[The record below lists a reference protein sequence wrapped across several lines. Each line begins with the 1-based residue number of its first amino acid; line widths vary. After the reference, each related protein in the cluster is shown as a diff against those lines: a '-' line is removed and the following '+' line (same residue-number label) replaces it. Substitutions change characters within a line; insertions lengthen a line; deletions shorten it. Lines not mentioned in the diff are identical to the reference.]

1 MDSGH
6 PSRLLLPIRSMD
18 HAHGPEDAPYTL
30 VEYGDYECPDCGRL
44 YVTLRDLQSETASR
58 LRFVFRHYP
67 LSGVHQHAQQAAEAA
82 EAAGA
87 QGKFREMHMLLFE
100 RQQALRTKDLIGYA
114 KELGLDVERFRNEL
128 KNQVYS
134 DRVRADFI
142 AGVQNGVNHTPG
154 LFLNDVRYNDP
165 WDREALQSA
174 LHI

>member
-1 MDSGH
+1 
-6 PSRLLLPIRSMD
+6 
-18 HAHGPEDAPYTL
+18 
-30 VEYGDYECPDCGRL
+30 
-44 YVTLRDLQSETASR
+44 
-58 LRFVFRHYP
+58 
-67 LSGVHQHAQQAAEAA
+67 
-82 EAAGA
+82 
-87 QGKFREMHMLLFE
+87 MHMLLFE

-114 KELGLDVERFRNEL
+114 KELGLDVERFRNDL